1 MNDLNFD
8 NRSEPGTYRAA
19 QWISDDEQGEI
30 VLTERAESGFSDDM
44 LLRVGIGKAM
54 ADGIY
59 DAMSNTGRFIVAD
72 WSE

>member
-1 MNDLNFD
+1 
-8 NRSEPGTYRAA
+8 
-19 QWISDDEQGEI
+19 EI